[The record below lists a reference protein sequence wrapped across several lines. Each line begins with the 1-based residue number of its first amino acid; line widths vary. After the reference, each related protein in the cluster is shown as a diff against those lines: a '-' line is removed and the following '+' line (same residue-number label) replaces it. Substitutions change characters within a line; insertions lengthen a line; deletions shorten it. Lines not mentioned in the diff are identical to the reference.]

1 MTVPFSGYHG
11 QPHTIGGS
19 MRILVVEDDPKL
31 GALLREGLGEEGF
44 EVEWVTT
51 GEEGVERSL
60 AGPWDLLLLDYML
73 PRKNGREVAVE
84 VRRAG
89 QAFPI
94 LMLTARDSAEDLEE
108 ALRSG
113 VTDLMGKPFRFAEL
127 VDRIVRL
134 TSAPTQG

>member
-1 MTVPFSGYHG
+1 
-11 QPHTIGGS
+11 

-44 EVEWVTT
+44 EVEWVKT
-51 GEEGVERSL
+51 GEEGVARSL
-60 AGPWDLLLLDYML
+60 AEPWDLLLLDYML
-73 PRKNGREVAVE
+73 PRKNGREVAME

-89 QAFPI
+89 RPFPI

-113 VTDLMGKPFRFAEL
+113 ASDLMGKPFRFAEL

-134 TSAPTQG
+134 TSTPTQG